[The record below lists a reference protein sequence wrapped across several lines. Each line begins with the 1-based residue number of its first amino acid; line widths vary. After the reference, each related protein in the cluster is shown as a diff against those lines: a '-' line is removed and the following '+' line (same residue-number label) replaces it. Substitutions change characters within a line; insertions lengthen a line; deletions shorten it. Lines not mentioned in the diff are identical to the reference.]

1 MRPEPDR
8 DVPAPTL
15 SHRSLSRRSLL
26 AGGTGVLLASVL
38 AACSSDSGSRKGSG
52 KSASTDNGASA
63 ANGDISLAR
72 MFDPRVPVGTPTRL
86 PFGLVDGEGVFL
98 KDPPSI
104 VSARLGPEDGDLGP
118 SVDVA
123 RHDKGLE
130 RAYYPLFTTLDT
142 AGTWRLEV
150 TASGRK
156 VETQLSVVG
165 PTDMPGRVVQPGEHL
180 PSIATPTTVAPLG
193 VDPICTATPQC
204 PLHDVS
210 LDQALTIGKPIAL
223 LVSSPA
229 FCQTAIC
236 GPVLDLF
243 LEQRPTFGESVTM
256 MHIEVYTDDTA
267 KTTTD
272 TVEALG
278 LTWEPSLFLAAPDGT
293 LSERLDWI
301 FDADELADVLSRIAP

>member
-1 MRPEPDR
+1 MRPEPDQGI
-8 DVPAPTL
+8 PEPTT
-15 SHRSLSRRSLL
+15 LSRRSLL
-26 AGGTGVLLASVL
+26 AGGTGVLVASLL
-38 AACSSDSGSRKGSG
+38 AACSSDSRTGNKAG
-52 KSASTDNGASA
+52 KSADTGNDGSTAKGNV
-63 ANGDISLAR
+63 SLAR
-72 MFDPRVPVGTPTRL
+72 MFDPRVPLGTPIRL

-98 KDPPSI
+98 EDPPST
-104 VSARLGPEDGDLGP
+104 VSTRLGPEDGDLGP

-123 RHDKGLE
+123 RHNKGLE
-130 RAYYPLFTTLDT
+130 RAYYPVLTTLDT

-156 VETQLSVVG
+156 METTLSAVG
-165 PTDMPGRVVQPGEHL
+165 PTDMPGRVVQPGERL
-180 PSIATPTTVAPLG
+180 PTIATPTIASPLG
-193 VDPICTATPQC
+193 VNPICTATPQC
-204 PLHDVS
+204 PLHEVS
-210 LDQALTIGKPIAL
+210 LEQALTFGRPIAL

-243 LEQRPTFGESVTM
+243 LEQRPAFGESLTM

-293 LSERLDWI
+293 LSERLDYI
-301 FDADELADVLSRIAP
+301 FDADELADALSHLTP